1 MTHPSNEGL
10 TENLNFY
17 NVLLP
22 VPISGNLSLMG
33 FFIVPLAAF
42 QKIKILFKTTF

>member
-33 FFIVPLAAF
+33 FFYS
-42 QKIKILFKTTF
+42 TTCSIPKNKNTF